1 MPLLAGS
8 WKPRELPHR
17 RQVCHQLTQGQ
28 RPRRK
33 RSGGAR
39 FDKLASHERRDD
51 GEERP
56 EASRPEHPP
65 ATANR
70 LSHEHRS
77 AGPRRKARQLGAPR
91 HGSTTRHQH
100 QPDSRVNLEQTAG
113 PDTENDPALGHVRA
127 GDLQL
132 DKRPARHRPTSLAS
146 HACSMPA
153 RRGGDSCRPTHGE
166 PATLCRTQLDDE
178 ASRMPARVGS
188 TPRNAQVGNR
198 RRNVCLVV
206 PANGPHQLRDGAS
219 GRVRTG
225 DNCASLPSQNGAP
238 ISHVSCM

>member
-132 DKRPARHRPTSLAS
+132 DERPARHRPTRLAS
-146 HACSMPA
+146 HACSMPTS
-153 RRGGDSCRPTHGE
+153 RGGDPYRPTLGE
-166 PATLCRTQLDDE
+166 RNTLCRTQLNDE
-178 ASRMPARVGS
+178 PSRLPARLGS
-188 TPRNAQVGNR
+188 TTRMRHVANSGRNLRLA
-198 RRNVCLVV
+198 V
-206 PANGPHQLRDGAS
+206 PANGPHQLRG
-219 GRVRTG
+219 G
-225 DNCASLPSQNGAP
+225 
-238 ISHVSCM
+238 